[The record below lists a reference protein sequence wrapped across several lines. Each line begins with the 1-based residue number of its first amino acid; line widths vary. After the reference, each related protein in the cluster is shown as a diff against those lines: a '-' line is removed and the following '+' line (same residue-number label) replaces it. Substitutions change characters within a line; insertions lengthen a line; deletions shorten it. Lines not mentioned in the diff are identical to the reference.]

1 MQLDKALSFASRSHG
16 RYLAELKELLAI
28 ESISTLTEHRPDMVR
43 AAEWL
48 SRHMNGIGLN
58 NVGVIPTQGHP
69 VIYGEWLE
77 AAKKPTVL
85 IYGHY
90 DVQPVDPIS
99 EWTSPPF
106 EPVVR
111 GDNIYAR
118 GASDMKG
125 NAIAVL
131 KSLEAWMKT
140 GRLPVNVKVLFEG
153 EEEIGSPHLEPFIDS
168 NRDKLRCDVFLSA
181 DAVTLSPE
189 QPSLCYGLRGIA
201 YFELWVQ
208 GPDKDLHSG
217 EFGGA
222 VQNPA
227 NVICDLIA
235 GMHDLDG
242 RITLSKFYEDVRI
255 LSGDERAELVRVPIS
270 DEEFRKTAGVRET
283 WGEKRFTTMERLG
296 ARPTLDVNGLSSG
309 FTGEGLKTV
318 IPAKAM
324 AKVSMR
330 LVPNQSP
337 PLVEE
342 QLREYLQAKAP
353 PTVNW
358 SLKMLGSASPMLLDR
373 NSPGMRA
380 ASSALEVAFGKKPI
394 FRLEGGTLPITAM
407 VKKKLGADIVMMG
420 FSMPNDNFHSPNE
433 KYHLPSFYHG
443 IEAYMHFFDLLKASS
458 MNEG

>member
-1 MQLDKALSFASRSHG
+1 LQLDKALSFASGSHG

-28 ESISTLTEHRPDMVR
+28 ESISTLTEHKPDMVR

-48 SRHMNGIGLN
+48 SRHMNGMGLN
-58 NVGVIPTQGHP
+58 NVRVIPTQGHP

-77 AAKKPTVL
+77 AANKPTVL

-111 GDNIYAR
+111 GDNICAR

-168 NRDKLRCDVFLSA
+168 NRDKLRCDLFLSA

-235 GMHDLDG
+235 GMHDPDG

-255 LSGDERAELVRVPIS
+255 LSDDERAELARVAIS

-283 WGEKRFTTMERLG
+283 WGEKGFTTMERLG

-309 FTGEGLKTV
+309 FTGEGLKTI

-324 AKVSMR
+324 AKVSVR

-337 PLVEE
+337 ALVEE
-342 QLREYLQAKAP
+342 QLREYMRVKAP

-373 NSPGMRA
+373 NAPGMRA

-394 FRLEGGTLPITAM
+394 FRLEGGTLPITAV
-407 VKKKLGADIVMMG
+407 VKKKLGADVVMMG

-433 KYHLPSFYHG
+433 KYHLPNFYHG
-443 IEAYMHFFDLLKASS
+443 IEAYIHFFDFLSRQAA
-458 MNEG
+458 

>member
-1 MQLDKALSFASRSHG
+1 
-16 RYLAELKELLAI
+16 
-28 ESISTLTEHRPDMVR
+28 
-43 AAEWL
+43 
-48 SRHMNGIGLN
+48 MNGIGLN
-58 NVGVIPTQGHP
+58 HVGVISTQGHP
-69 VIYGEWLE
+69 VVYGEWLE
-77 AAKKPTVL
+77 AANRPTVL

-99 EWTSPPF
+99 EWASPPF

-111 GDNIYAR
+111 GDNIFAR

-140 GRLPVNVKVLFEG
+140 GQLPVNVKVLFEG

-181 DAVTLSPE
+181 DALTLSPD
-189 QPSLCYGLRGIA
+189 QPSLICGLRGIA

-235 GMHDLDG
+235 GMHDPDG
-242 RITLSKFYEDVRI
+242 RITLSKFYEDVRT
-255 LSGDERAELVRVPIS
+255 LSDDERAELARIPVS
-270 DEEFRKTAGVRET
+270 DEELRKTVGVREM
-283 WGEKRFTTMERLG
+283 WGEKGFTTMERLG
-296 ARPTLDVNGLSSG
+296 ARPTLDVNGLLSG
-309 FTGEGLKTV
+309 FTGEGIKTV
-318 IPAKAM
+318 IPGKAM

-337 PLVEE
+337 ALVEGE
-342 QLREYLQAKAP
+342 LREYLRLKTP
-353 PTVNW
+353 LTVTW
-358 SLKMLGSASPMLLDR
+358 SLKMLESARPILFDR
-373 NSPGMRA
+373 NAPCMRA
-380 ASSALEVAFGKKPI
+380 ASSALEVAFGKKPV
-394 FRLEGGTLPITAM
+394 FKLDGGTLPIAAV
-407 VKKKLGADIVMMG
+407 VKEKLGVDIVMIG
-420 FSMPNDNFHSPNE
+420 FSMANDNFHSPNE
-433 KYHLPSFYHG
+433 EYHLPNFYHG
-443 IEAYMHFFDLLKASS
+443 IEAYIRFFDLLSGQFVRRENKGS
-458 MNEG
+458 

>member
-1 MQLDKALSFASRSHG
+1 LQLNKAVNFASENYA
-16 RYLAELKELLAI
+16 RYLTELKELLAI
-28 ESISTLTEHRPDMVR
+28 QSISTLTEHRPDMVR

-48 SRHMNGIGLN
+48 SGHMNGIGLN
-58 NVGVIPTQGHP
+58 HIEVIPTQGHP
-69 VIYGEWLE
+69 VIYGEWLG
-77 AAKKPTVL
+77 AGNKPTVL

-106 EPVVR
+106 DPVVR
-111 GDNIYAR
+111 GDNIFAR

-140 GRLPVNVKVLFEG
+140 GQLPVNVKVLLEG
-153 EEEIGSPHLEPFIDS
+153 EEEIGSPHLEALIDS
-168 NRDKLRCDVFLSA
+168 NREKLRCDVFLSA
-181 DAVTLSPE
+181 DAVTLSPD

-235 GMHDLDG
+235 GMHGTDG
-242 RITLSKFYEDVRI
+242 RITLSNFYEHVRT
-255 LSGDERAELVRVPIS
+255 LPSDERAELARIPIS

-283 WGEKRFTTMERLG
+283 WGEKGFTTTERLG

-337 PLVEE
+337 TLVEQE
-342 QLREYLQAKAP
+342 LRDYMQARAP
-353 PTVNW
+353 PTVTW
-358 SLKMLGSASPMLLDR
+358 DLKMLGSASPVLLDR
-373 NSPGMRA
+373 NTLCMRS
-380 ASSALEVAFGKKPI
+380 ASSALEVAFGKKPV
-394 FRLEGGTLPITAM
+394 FKLEGGTLPITAV
-407 VKKKLGADIVMMG
+407 VKERLGADIVMMG
-420 FSMPNDNFHSPNE
+420 FSLPNDNFHSPNE
-433 KYHLPSFYHG
+433 KYHLPNFYHG
-443 IEAYMHFFDLLKASS
+443 IEAYIHFFDFLSRQS
-458 MNEG
+458 